1 MGLSPFKSA
10 PNSARVIQGADFARV
25 NESSDMARGNC

>member
-10 PNSARVIQGADFARV
+10 PNSARVIQGSDDERV
-25 NESSDMARGNC
+25 NDSSNRARNVC